1 MRHTSSAR
9 LLSTFKA
16 EMQQVKFSA
25 TVDIYKGMR
34 KALLGGGGHLKISEF
49 LLPGR
54 QTKIP
59 KDGHVLLN
67 QVAT

>member
-1 MRHTSSAR
+1 
-9 LLSTFKA
+9 
-16 EMQQVKFSA
+16 MQQVKFSA
-25 TVDIYKGMR
+25 TVDIYKGMQ